1 MTRLIARLLAIALF
15 GALGACARGD
25 YATMTIQYQ
34 ARSQAGEWTVTPT
47 ARERILGAFR
57 DTAKA
62 QGYKCNERSKRVEDI
77 TCSGPKRMNVLFEPE
92 LNRREYKVHFNWVEW
107 HGRTQ
112 QEFDSHVQKFAAAMT
127 AAVPDATVRL
137 ESGRDPS

>member
-1 MTRLIARLLAIALF
+1 MTRLVARLLAIVLF
-15 GALGACARGD
+15 GALAACAQGN

-34 ARSQAGEWTVTPT
+34 ARPQTGEWTVTPT

-57 DTAKA
+57 DIAKA

-107 HGRTQ
+107 HGRTRE
-112 QEFDSHVQKFAAAMT
+112 EFDGHVQQFAAAMT
-127 AAVPDATVRL
+127 AAVPDAKVRV
-137 ESGRDPS
+137 ENGRDPS

>member
-1 MTRLIARLLAIALF
+1 MTRLIARPLAIALLI
-15 GALGACARGD
+15 ALGACARGD

-34 ARSQAGEWTVTPT
+34 PRSQTGEWTVTPT
-47 ARERILGAFR
+47 TRERILGAFR

-92 LNRREYKVHFNWVEW
+92 LNRREYTVHFNWVEW
-107 HGRTQ
+107 HGRTRE
-112 QEFDSHVQKFAAAMT
+112 EFEGHVQKFAAAMT
-127 AAVPDATVRL
+127 AAVPEAKVRV
-137 ESGRDPS
+137 ENGRDPP